1 MSQNRAFVQR
11 AVAGLALAAALFAPA
26 MPPAQAASGV
36 NVGVLD
42 CRVGEGVGYIIG
54 SNRSVACEFTRS
66 DGSVEHYHGD
76 IQRWGLDIGFTRES
90 RMFWGV
96 LAPGHVEPGALAGTY
111 AGAGADVAAGLGLG
125 ANALFGGSARQ
136 IALQPV
142 SVSGNV
148 GVAVAAGVAKLTL
161 MVGK

>member
-1 MSQNRAFVQR
+1 MTAKPIVAAI
-11 AVAGLALAAALFAPA
+11 AVAAALSVALAARAPEA
-26 MPPAQAASGV
+26 VAANGV

-42 CRVGEGVGYIIG
+42 CEVSGSVGYIIG
-54 SNRSVACEFTRS
+54 SNKTMSCSFKRS
-66 DGSVEHYHGD
+66 DGTVEHYHGE
-76 IQRWGLDIGFTRES
+76 IERWGLDIGFTRET

-142 SVSGNV
+142 SVNGNI
-148 GVAVAAGVAKLTL
+148 GVNVAAGVSRLHL
-161 MVGK
+161 RVGK

>member
-1 MSQNRAFVQR
+1 MNFRPY
-11 AVAGLALAAALFAPA
+11 LAATVLAASLAATALL
-26 MPPAQAASGV
+26 PAQAADGV

-54 SNRSVACEFTRS
+54 SNRAVTCDFNRA
-66 DGSVEHYHGD
+66 DGTVEHYHGE
-76 IQRWGLDIGFTRES
+76 IRRWGLDIGFSRES

-96 LAPGHVEPGALAGTY
+96 LAPGHVERGALAGTY
-111 AGAGADVAAGLGLG
+111 AGAGADVAAGLGVG

-142 SVSGNV
+142 TVNGSV
-148 GVAVAAGVAKLTL
+148 GVNVAAGVAKLTL
-161 MVGK
+161 AVGK

>member
-1 MSQNRAFVQR
+1 MKLSSYLAG
-11 AVAGLALAAALFAPA
+11 AVAAAAIVATAA
-26 MPPAQAASGV
+26 MPSGAANGV

-42 CRVGEGVGYIIG
+42 CRVGENVGYIIG
-54 SNRSVACEFTRS
+54 STRAITCKFNRS
-66 DGSVEHYHGD
+66 DGTVEHYHGE
-76 IQRWGLDIGFTRES
+76 IQRWGLDIGFTREA

-111 AGAGADVAAGLGLG
+111 GGAGADVSAGLGVG
-125 ANALFGGSARQ
+125 ANALFGGNARQ

-142 SVSGNV
+142 SVNGNV
-148 GVAVAAGVAKLTL
+148 GVNVAAGVQRLRL